1 MHNVS
6 QQEIR
11 VKMHNVSFNPYT
23 FIIIDWRER
32 ETWLLFPF
40 FQLLPLR
47 TLLSRITRGAW
58 EDFGCYLLS
67 PNISSQIKFF
77 IFKTRGV
84 DKLGKK
90 EMSNKVPFFF
100 S

>member
-32 ETWLLFPF
+32 QRGGFCFLSFNCSLYVLYCHASQGEHGKTLAVICSHQIYHLKSSFLF
-40 FQLLPLR
+40 
-47 TLLSRITRGAW
+47 SKHVG
-58 EDFGCYLLS
+58 
-67 PNISSQIKFF
+67 
-77 IFKTRGV
+77 
-84 DKLGKK
+84 
-90 EMSNKVPFFF
+90 
-100 S
+100 